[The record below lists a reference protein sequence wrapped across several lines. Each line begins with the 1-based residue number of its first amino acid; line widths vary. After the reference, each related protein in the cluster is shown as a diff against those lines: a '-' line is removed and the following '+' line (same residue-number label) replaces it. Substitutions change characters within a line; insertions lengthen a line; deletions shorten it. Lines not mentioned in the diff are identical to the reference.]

1 MSLRTPTSPKN
12 VSVFTKLG
20 KAARSRIAQLGLA
33 AGLSVIAYS
42 ANAEAQERPPFCVA
56 PDGGAPVPCP
66 GGTELVPGPRV
77 RTRSAPRPRPDSC
90 GDSGAHSPVAN
101 VDAYLRDPVIAGR
114 IARVH
119 PGLDVSHGAVYTIT
133 VPVSVSRLTWD
144 AARAE
149 PRTDSRTLAANTR
162 VYGVRVNDAGAYDAN
177 GRQIRLV
184 FDTNCGDV
192 INGTVSVDNASVPVA
207 AASEPSRDAGET
219 DTSPDEPRREEPS
232 RVRDDVE
239 VRRTSGDD
247 PSEGRAADAYAP
259 APEPESRIFGG
270 FSLGVGGAY
279 GLMGTQRTES
289 SSSPDLYS
297 ISGSCRPENPS
308 NPTTR
313 EICTTTATG
322 ASREFTITGGD
333 GVEVSPATGGNTAN
347 RTLVVNAPNQWRT
360 VMINGERQD
369 IMVDST
375 GRLITREGTGSS
387 VSRTTYGPA
396 ATIYAP
402 ILIGTL
408 GIQWINGVR
417 VASHTGLG
425 LGFTEGNPFLSH
437 LSERLSLSYSPIN
450 EIWDLGIRTGLQI
463 DNVSASTTPIV
474 SVPVEASLSIFSTP
488 ISRDTARLIVTMW
501 GGIFVPVSGSRGNGA
516 WDIVPQ
522 GGGSIGF
529 QR

>member
-101 VDAYLRDPVIAGR
+101 VDAYLHDPVIAGR

-177 GRQIRLV
+177 GRQIVLV
-184 FDTNCGDV
+184 LDTNCGDV

-207 AASEPSRDAGET
+207 AASEPSRDADET

-247 PSEGRAADAYAP
+247 PSEGAAADAFDP
-259 APEPESRIFGG
+259 VPERRGPYVEFQ
-270 FSLGVGGAY
+270 LGGGARF
-279 GLMGTQRTES
+279 GTQAVTETRTV
-289 SSSPDLYS
+289 DRMVGM
-297 ISGSCRPENPS
+297 SGAFRITAS
-308 NPTTR
+308 NPTP
-313 EICTTTATG
+313 ELSATG
-322 ASREFTITGGD
+322 PTGRYIAVLNISGGTAPYTVSIP
-333 GVEVSPATGGNTAN
+333 GVEVAPTSGGNSYNVIGAPGTYTATVTDGSG
-347 RTLVVNAPNQWRT
+347 RTEMIPVI
-360 VMINGERQD
+360 INGSR
-369 IMVDST
+369 
-375 GRLITREGTGSS
+375 ITAGGSS
-387 VSRTTYGPA
+387 GTTTTRTT
-396 ATIYAP
+396 
-402 ILIGTL
+402 
-408 GIQWINGVR
+408 
-417 VASHTGLG
+417 
-425 LGFTEGNPFLSH
+425 
-437 LSERLSLSYSPIN
+437 
-450 EIWDLGIRTGLQI
+450 
-463 DNVSASTTPIV
+463 
-474 SVPVEASLSIFSTP
+474 
-488 ISRDTARLIVTMW
+488 
-501 GGIFVPVSGSRGNGA
+501 
-516 WDIVPQ
+516 
-522 GGGSIGF
+522 
-529 QR
+529 